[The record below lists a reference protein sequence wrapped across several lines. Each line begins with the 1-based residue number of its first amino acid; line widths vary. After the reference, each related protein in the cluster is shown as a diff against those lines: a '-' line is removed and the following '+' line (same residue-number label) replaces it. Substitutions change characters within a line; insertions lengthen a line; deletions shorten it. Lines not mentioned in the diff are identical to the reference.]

1 MRTGGSRGLA
11 VESSLVG
18 LLAIELTFSRFWF
31 RKSNKST
38 AARLFLPGG
47 RLFDGGIL
55 LILGCLGLMA
65 DLGSDKK
72 SCAVKSSEGSGELA
86 LILLRLCCGAKVGG
100 CGDRIS
106 ELPFCDPARRRSEL
120 PNSVALPDLG
130 CFEPELG
137 EDIEDITDNI
147 DPLGN
152 RSATSYSFIT
162 TVKFKFMIF
171 LLASQSIL
179 DFRF

>member
-1 MRTGGSRGLA
+1 
-11 VESSLVG
+11 
-18 LLAIELTFSRFWF
+18 
-31 RKSNKST
+31 
-38 AARLFLPGG
+38 
-47 RLFDGGIL
+47 
-55 LILGCLGLMA
+55 
-65 DLGSDKK
+65 
-72 SCAVKSSEGSGELA
+72 
-86 LILLRLCCGAKVGG
+86 
-100 CGDRIS
+100 
-106 ELPFCDPARRRSEL
+106 L

-162 TVKFKFMIF
+162 TVKFKFKIF
-171 LLASQSIL
+171 QLASQSIL